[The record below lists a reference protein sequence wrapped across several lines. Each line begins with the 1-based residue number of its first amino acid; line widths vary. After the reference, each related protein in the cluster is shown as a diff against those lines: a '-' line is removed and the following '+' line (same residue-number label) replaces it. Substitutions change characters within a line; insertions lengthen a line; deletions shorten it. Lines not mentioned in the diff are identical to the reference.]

1 MGVGVCCNILLDTV
15 VNGHH
20 IVADYLVE
28 DVRAINIL
36 ADVVP

>member
-1 MGVGVCCNILLDTV
+1 M

-20 IVADYLVE
+20 IVAINSSLMA
-28 DVRAINIL
+28 DVIAIIIL